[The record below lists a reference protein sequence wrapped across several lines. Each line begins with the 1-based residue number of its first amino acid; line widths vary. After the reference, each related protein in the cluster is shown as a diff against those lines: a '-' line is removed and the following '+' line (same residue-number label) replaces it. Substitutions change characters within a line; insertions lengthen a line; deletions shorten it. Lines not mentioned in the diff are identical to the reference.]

1 MINSRTK
8 GRAGEQ
14 DVAKILREELGIE
27 VKRNWAEQA
36 HHGGADLV
44 GVDGWSIEVKRSKKY
59 SKKWWGQSLNQ
70 SLTAS
75 EHNDEYI
82 APVLIYRLDRQ
93 EWKVEILAS
102 EVIMELEHE
111 DDIITMSL
119 TAWIKIVRERMNG

>member
-1 MINSRTK
+1 
-8 GRAGEQ
+8 
-14 DVAKILREELGIE
+14 
-27 VKRNWAEQA
+27 
-36 HHGGADLV
+36 
-44 GVDGWSIEVKRSKKY
+44 VKRSKKY
-59 SKKWWGQSLNQ
+59 SKKWWEQSLNQ

>member
-59 SKKWWGQSLNQ
+59 SKKWWEQSLNQ

-75 EHNDEYI
+75 DG
-82 APVLIYRLDRQ
+82 RQ
-93 EWKVEILAS
+93 QPWQGKPH
-102 EVIMELEHE
+102 LEQAQIGYH
-111 DDIITMSL
+111 
-119 TAWIKIVRERMNG
+119 